1 MASMTENADLP
12 KGIDFSER
20 EMLYEQERANLQLGD
35 EHHLWT
41 WKQKC
46 LWKGKVLF
54 ISLNANDN
62 DLEERYKTAILQ
74 HNLKVDQ
81 RYADSGFDLYVPKD
95 FCPEKT
101 PEKVDYN
108 IKTAMFSSLE
118 GFLSSDRNSIPSPFI
133 VNGPSPFYLYP
144 RSSIA
149 KTPVRLAN
157 NVGIIDS
164 GYRGNIGAFFDI
176 IGVGITSTNHVRIL
190 EKHQRVVQI
199 CANDLSP
206 FKVILVKDIDTMGQ
220 TARGT
225 GGFGSTGI

>member
-1 MASMTENADLP
+1 
-12 KGIDFSER
+12 
-20 EMLYEQERANLQLGD
+20 
-35 EHHLWT
+35 
-41 WKQKC
+41 
-46 LWKGKVLF
+46 
-54 ISLNANDN
+54 
-62 DLEERYKTAILQ
+62 
-74 HNLKVDQ
+74 
-81 RYADSGFDLYVPKD
+81 
-95 FCPEKT
+95 
-101 PEKVDYN
+101 
-108 IKTAMFSSLE
+108 MFSSLE

-206 FKVILVKDIDTMGQ
+206 FKVILVNFSNKFNIGLFVCTKYKNPMGQ
-220 TARGT
+220 NNQTEYK
-225 GGFGSTGI
+225 

>member
-1 MASMTENADLP
+1 MASMTENTELP
-12 KGIDFSER
+12 KGIDFGER
-20 EMLYEQERANLQLGD
+20 EYLRQEERANLQLGN
-35 EHHLWT
+35 EHDLT

-54 ISLNANDN
+54 ISLNSNDN
-62 DLEERYKTAILQ
+62 RLEEIYKNAILE

-81 RYADSGFDLYVPKD
+81 KYADSGFDLYLPND

-118 GFLSSDRNSIPSPFI
+118 GFLSSSRNSIPSPFI

-149 KTPVRLAN
+149 KTQVRLAN

-176 IGVGITSTNHVRIL
+176 LDTGFTTINPIIIL
-190 EKHQRVVQI
+190 EKYQRVVQI

-206 FKVILVKDIDTMGQ
+206 FKVILVKYIDTMGQ
-220 TARGT
+220 TERGT

>member
-1 MASMTENADLP
+1 M
-12 KGIDFSER
+12 
-20 EMLYEQERANLQLGD
+20 
-35 EHHLWT
+35 
-41 WKQKC
+41 
-46 LWKGKVLF
+46 
-54 ISLNANDN
+54 
-62 DLEERYKTAILQ
+62 
-74 HNLKVDQ
+74 
-81 RYADSGFDLYVPKD
+81 
-95 FCPEKT
+95 
-101 PEKVDYN
+101 
-108 IKTAMFSSLE
+108 
-118 GFLSSDRNSIPSPFI
+118 
-133 VNGPSPFYLYP
+133 
-144 RSSIA
+144 
-149 KTPVRLAN
+149 RLAN